1 VLSTAPPDEYFT
13 PCASCQVTHAFD
25 AVEHAMKRDKAAKK
39 TAATE
44 EVEEFSVIEPER
56 AEEE

>member
-1 VLSTAPPDEYFT
+1 VLSTAPPDAYFT
-13 PCASCQVTHAFD
+13 PCAPCQVTHAFD
-25 AVEHAMKRDKAAKK
+25 AVEHAMKRDRPARES
-39 TAATE
+39 ATE